1 MTSTKYP
8 IATNITHSKGMSEV
22 QGFFEVEISDDCAL
36 IGNLTLLDLVPYMCI

>member
-8 IATNITHSKGMSEV
+8 NATNITHSKGMSEV
-22 QGFFEVEISDDCAL
+22 QGYFEVEISDCAL